1 MADDADWIRV
11 RVSVYDRCQRQRW
24 RTLCRGRRRG
34 AAGDVDDDRLTKFV
48 FFLLFFLFVF
58 FTFFS
63 FHFFFSIG
71 LPDLR
76 SFLLALLGLIF

>member
-11 RVSVYDRCQRQRW
+11 RVSVYDRCRRQRW

-34 AAGDVDDDRLTKFV
+34 AAGDVDDDRLTKLSF

-71 LPDLR
+71 CRFACFACLV
-76 SFLLALLGLIF
+76 

>member
-11 RVSVYDRCQRQRW
+11 RVPVYDRCRRQRW

-34 AAGDVDDDRLTKFV
+34 AAGDVDDDRLTKLSFFFV
-48 FFLLFFLFVF
+48 VLSFCVFYLLFV
-58 FTFFS
+58 S
-63 FHFFFSIG
+63 FFFSIG